1 MLAAKNFQIDRAEFQ
16 EMDREF
22 CGRSLSNF
30 IKRAWPIVE
39 PGIQYKSGWAID
51 AMCEHLEA
59 VTYGQLIRLLIN
71 VPPGMMK
78 SLLANVFWPCWEWGP
93 KGLSNYRYINA
104 AHEVEL
110 AIRDVRKARMIIES
124 DWYQDLWPTP
134 FARDQNEKKYF
145 ENENKGF
152 RQACAAKSL
161 TGKRGHRLLYDDPHS
176 IEGALSDADRPK
188 TIRVFR
194 ETATS
199 RMIDAQTSAIV
210 VIMQRIHTGD
220 VSGVILEDM
229 ADEYEHLCLPMEFE
243 KDRRCVTSL
252 GFVDPRKEEGEL
264 VFPERFPPKEVARDK
279 KAMGALAVAGQFQQ
293 RPAPRSG
300 GFFEWQNME
309 IVSAIPAGMTEFVR
323 YWDKAGTEDGGCYTA
338 GVLMGKHTGVYYV
351 IDVQRERFKPS
362 KREKLIRQTAELD
375 EELLKELTGKEQKVK
390 YFVEQ
395 EPGSA
400 GKESTEG
407 TIQRMAGYIIKG
419 DRPTGDKETRAAPY
433 SAQIEGGNVKVLK
446 GKWTKDFRDEH
457 QNYPVGYKDQIDAAS
472 GAFNK
477 LAIKKKKA
485 PGAR

>member
-1 MLAAKNFQIDRAEFQ
+1 MLAAKSLSIDNAEFQ

-22 CGRSLSNF
+22 CTRKLSNF

-39 PGIQYKSGWAID
+39 PSIEYKSGWAID

-59 VTYGQLIRLLIN
+59 VTRNELIRLLIN

-78 SLLANVFWPCWEWGP
+78 SLLVNVFWPCWEWGP
-93 KGLSNYRYINA
+93 MGLSHYRYINA
-104 AHEVEL
+104 AHEEGL

-124 DWYQDLWPTP
+124 DWFQSLWPTP
-134 FARDQNEKKYF
+134 FARDQNEKRYF
-145 ENENKGF
+145 ENENRGF

-161 TGKRGHRLLYDDPHS
+161 TGKRGQRLLYDDPHS
-176 IEGALSDADRPK
+176 IEGALSDKDRPT

-194 ETATS
+194 ETATT
-199 RMIDAQTSAIV
+199 RMIDTMSAIV
-210 VIMQRIHTGD
+210 VVMQRIHTGD
-220 VSGVILEDM
+220 VSGVIIEDM
-229 ADEYEHLCLPMEFE
+229 LDEYEHLCLPMEFE
-243 KDRRCVTSL
+243 PDRRCTTSL

-264 VFPERFPPKEVARDK
+264 LFPERFPRADVNRDK
-279 KAMGALAVAGQFQQ
+279 KAMGALAIAGQLQQ

-300 GFFEWQNME
+300 GFFEWQNID
-309 IVSAIPAGMTEFVR
+309 IVKAIPAGMTEFVR

-338 GVLMGKHTGVYYV
+338 GVLMGKHAGVYYV
-351 IDVQRERFKPS
+351 IDVQRERFRPS

-375 EELLKELTGKEQKVK
+375 EELLKELTGKEQKVR

-419 DRPTGDKETRAAPY
+419 DRPTGDKETRAEPY
-433 SAQIEGGNVKVLK
+433 SAQVEGGNVKALK
-446 GKWTKDFRDEH
+446 GKWTKDFIDEH

-477 LAIKKKKA
+477 LAKKKA
-485 PGAR
+485 KGPGAR